1 MAKITVNTYWD
12 LVGKDLENLIKWL
25 HKAPMTTR
33 NHYGRYIPILQDLK
47 KQVGLKIGKELM
59 IKAGADKQGVLDA
72 GTILKGTK

>member
-1 MAKITVNTYWD
+1 MERITVNTYWN

-33 NHYGRYIPILQDLK
+33 NHYGRDIPILQDLK

-59 IKAGADKQGVLDA
+59 IEAGADKQGVLDA
-72 GTILKGTK
+72 GTTLKGTK

>member
-1 MAKITVNTYWD
+1 MERITINTYWE
-12 LVGKDLENLIKWL
+12 LVGKDLEKLVKWL

-47 KQVGLKIGKELM
+47 KQVGLKMGKELM

>member
-1 MAKITVNTYWD
+1 MAKITINTYWG

-33 NHYGRYIPILQDLK
+33 NHYGRYLPILQDLK

>member
-1 MAKITVNTYWD
+1 MAKITINTYWD

-25 HKAPMTTR
+25 HKAPITTR
-33 NHYGRYIPILQDLK
+33 NHYGRYLPILQDLK
-47 KQVGLKIGKELM
+47 KQVGLKMGKELM